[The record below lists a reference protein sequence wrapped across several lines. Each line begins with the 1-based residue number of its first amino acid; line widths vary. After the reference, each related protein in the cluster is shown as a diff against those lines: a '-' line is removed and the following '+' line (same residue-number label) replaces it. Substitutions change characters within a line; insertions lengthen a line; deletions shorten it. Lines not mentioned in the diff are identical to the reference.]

1 MLSVSQTGISEGIMN
16 RIAQILVMVGVV
28 FAGGVAAQGRP
39 DLSGTWRSADSTLT
53 IRQDD
58 KTIVITAVGG
68 ETAIYN
74 LDGTDR
80 RVEDRTD
87 RGTSQVTTQAKWV
100 GSALLITSTTVSSI
114 GTWQDL
120 EVYSLDYG
128 PKLTKVLVGSQT
140 TRGMMYTTTSTYVR
154 ATPPTPNR

>member
-1 MLSVSQTGISEGIMN
+1 MN
-16 RIAQILVMVGVV
+16 RIAQNLAMVGVV

-39 DLSGTWRSADSTLT
+39 DFSGTWRSADSTLT

-68 ETAIYN
+68 KTAIYN

-80 RVEDRTD
+80 RVAERTD
-87 RGTSQVTTQAKWV
+87 RGTTSQVTTQAKWV
-100 GSALLITSTTVSSI
+100 GSALVITSTTVSSM

-140 TRGMMYTTTSTYVR
+140 TQGMMYTTTSTYVR
-154 ATPPTPNR
+154 TTSPTPDG